1 MGKHI
6 GKKVIITGASGKV
19 AEATYKFLCR
29 ETDYNIVL
37 LSSGSEYINKRKQ
50 DAVYTFDIREKK
62 TLDFILED
70 EKPDVVVNAAAMTDV
85 DGCETNKKMAMEMN
99 AILPESLALFS
110 NKYKYHLITFST
122 DYIFDGK
129 KGPYLE
135 DVLPNPLSYYG
146 KSKLAGENAV
156 RIEAS
161 KNSTIIRTNVVY
173 GNSSYNKSDF
183 IRWVID
189 ALREEK
195 QLKIIDGQWCNP
207 TLASDIAK
215 GVFKIIEKKRKGIYN
230 FSGRGYYNRYQIAI
244 LIAEIF
250 GFDKKLITKIPSS
263 ALKQK
268 AIRPE
273 KGGLINLKAET
284 SLGMKFSD
292 LETGLINL
300 KHQLSKDS
308 K

>member
-1 MGKHI
+1 M
-6 GKKVIITGASGKV
+6 
-19 AEATYKFLCR
+19 
-29 ETDYNIVL
+29 

-50 DAVYTFDIREKK
+50 DAVYTFDVTQKK
-62 TLDFILED
+62 TLDFIFED
-70 EKPDVVVNAAAMTDV
+70 ERPDVVVNAAAMTDV
-85 DGCETNKKMAMEMN
+85 DGCEVNKKMAMEMN
-99 AILPESLALFS
+99 AILPESLAIFA
-110 NKYKYHLITFST
+110 NKYDFHLITFST

-135 DVLPNPLSYYG
+135 DALPNPLSYYG

-156 RIEAS
+156 RIEATE
-161 KNSTIIRTNVVY
+161 KSTIIRTNVVY
-173 GNSSYNKSDF
+173 GNSSYNKTDF

-189 ALREEK
+189 ALKEEK
-195 QLKIIDGQWCNP
+195 PLNIIDGQWCNP
-207 TLASDIAK
+207 TLSDDIAK

-230 FSGRGYYNRYQIAI
+230 FAGRGYYNRYQIAI

-250 GFDKKLITKIPSS
+250 GFDKRLITKIPS
-263 ALKQK
+263 ADLIQK

-273 KGGLINLKAET
+273 KGGLINLMAET

-292 LETGLINL
+292 LETGIINL

>member
-1 MGKHI
+1 L
-6 GKKVIITGASGKV
+6 V
-19 AEATYKFLCR
+19 
-29 ETDYNIVL
+29 
-37 LSSGSEYINKRKQ
+37 SSGSEYINKRKQ

-70 EKPDVVVNAAAMTDV
+70 EKPDIVVNAAAMTDV
-85 DGCETNKKMAMEMN
+85 DGCEVNKKMAMEMN
-99 AILPESLALFS
+99 AILPESLALFA
-110 NKYKYHLITFST
+110 NKYKFHLITFST

-135 DVLPNPLSYYG
+135 DALPNPLSYYG

-161 KNSTIIRTNVVY
+161 NNSTIIRTNVVY
-173 GNSSYNKSDF
+173 GSSSYNKTDF
-183 IRWVID
+183 IRWVIE
-189 ALREEK
+189 ALKEEK
-195 QLKIIDGQWCNP
+195 PLKIIDGQWCNP
-207 TLASDIAK
+207 TLADDIAK
-215 GVFKIIEKKRKGIYN
+215 GVFKIIEKKRVGIYN
-230 FSGRGYYNRYQIAI
+230 FAGRGYYNRYQIAI

-292 LETGLINL
+292 LETGIINL